1 MLDRMNRPSS
11 IVVVVVRYLPGW
23 LVVALSFAIVIVI
36 VAFANIAAADANNDG
51 KSRNKLPLPMEM
63 ICHFRRRW

>member
-1 MLDRMNRPSS
+1 MLDRMNRQSS
-11 IVVVVVRYLPGW
+11 IVHRCCCCQIPSGMVVT
-23 LVVALSFAIVIVI
+23 LSFVIGI